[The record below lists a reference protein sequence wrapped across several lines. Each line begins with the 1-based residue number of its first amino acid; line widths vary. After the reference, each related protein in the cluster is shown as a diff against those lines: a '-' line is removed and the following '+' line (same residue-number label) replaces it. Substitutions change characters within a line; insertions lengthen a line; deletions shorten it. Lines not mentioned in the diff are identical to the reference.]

1 MADNQNPEV
10 DYYDLIETL
19 KVSIGDFGTSTPD
32 EYYQDKLETAVA
44 EFLAEDISV
53 KQLNSDLGKKAVVF
67 YAKTLMDG
75 GDIATNPTI
84 NLHKSKLSLAT
95 KGDRYRDVH

>member
-1 MADNQNPEV
+1 MAESTV
-10 DYYDLIETL
+10 DIDALLPIL
-19 KVSIGDFGTSTPD
+19 KNSIGDFGTSTPD
-32 EYYQDKLETAVA
+32 DYYKDKIETAVA
-44 EFLAEDISV
+44 EFLSEDISTT
-53 KQLNSDLGKKAVVF
+53 QLSSDFGKKAIVF

-95 KGDRYRDVH
+95 KGERYRDVHK